1 MNMEY
6 SNQPTQPM
14 SVRTR
19 AARRLT
25 ETKQAFKTTEFWI
38 YIVAV
43 LAILIAG
50 LVAEGGSE
58 SVATQDAGS
67 DDGFGAD
74 KVWLYITALTIG
86 YMISRGLAKAGSH
99 DPYTDQP
106 DSEHGST
113 ESIGDRVKA
122 AAQVLKEGESGT
134 GSTGT
139 HPATGAAQPERRN
152 Y

>member
-1 MNMEY
+1 MEY
-6 SNQPTQPM
+6 GNQPTQPM
-14 SVRTR
+14 TVRSR
-19 AARRLT
+19 AARHLT

-58 SVATQDAGS
+58 SVATQDGSS

-74 KVWLYITALTIG
+74 KVWLYVTLLTIG

-99 DPYTDQP
+99 DPYTEHP
-106 DSEHGST
+106 DSGAQG
-113 ESIGDRVKA
+113 ESLGDRVRA
-122 AAQVLKEGESGT
+122 AAQVLKEGET

-139 HPATGAAQPERRN
+139 HPTVGESEAPRRN